1 MIQVILLIKVT
12 LVMEDQKIIQYSNQ
26 FISILKFL
34 VALIK
39 LLDGNLKGCQKK
51 KLLYIHNSKIAVK
64 FEGNCLKQE
73 EVSFTHGNVVN
84 LFTV

>member
-1 MIQVILLIKVT
+1 MEILRVVRRKYCQTRV
-12 LVMEDQKIIQYSNQ
+12 
-26 FISILKFL
+26 
-34 VALIK
+34 
-39 LLDGNLKGCQKK
+39 LLQN
-51 KLLYIHNSKIAVK
+51 LLYIHNSKKAVK